1 MTYSE
6 LIERK
11 KEIADAR
18 ARLDKQE
25 QEIDAKLEKAKFSQA
40 DKLLKEVC
48 DKMREIEKLGFHI
61 VNHDY
66 GDWMDADAFDL
77 AWEDNSLAL

>member
-40 DKLLKEVC
+40 DKLLREVC

-77 AWEDNSLAL
+77 AWEDSSLTL

>member
-40 DKLLKEVC
+40 DKLLREVC

-77 AWEDNSLAL
+77 AWEDNSLTL

>member
-6 LIERK
+6 LLERK
-11 KEIADAR
+11 QEIAEAR

-40 DKLLKEVC
+40 EKLLKEIC
-48 DKMREIEKLGFHI
+48 DKIHEVEEMGFHVI
-61 VNHDY
+61 NHDF
-66 GDWMDADAFDL
+66 GDWVDADALDL
-77 AWEDNSLAL
+77 AWEDSYLAL

>member
-6 LIERK
+6 LLERK

-40 DKLLKEVC
+40 DKLLREVC

-77 AWEDNSLAL
+77 AWEDSSLAL

>member
-6 LIERK
+6 LLERK
-11 KEIADAR
+11 QEIAEAR

-66 GDWMDADAFDL
+66 GDWMDA
-77 AWEDNSLAL
+77 EDNSLAL

>member
-6 LIERK
+6 LLERK

-77 AWEDNSLAL
+77 AWEDSYLAL

>member
-40 DKLLKEVC
+40 DKLLREVC

>member
-6 LIERK
+6 LLERK
-11 KEIADAR
+11 QEIAEAR

-40 DKLLKEVC
+40 EKLLKEVC
-48 DKMREIEKLGFHI
+48 DKMHEIEKMGFHI

-66 GDWMDADAFDL
+66 SDWMDADAFDL
-77 AWEDNSLAL
+77 AWEDNTLAL

>member
-6 LIERK
+6 LLERK

-40 DKLLKEVC
+40 DKLLREVC

-77 AWEDNSLAL
+77 TWEDGSLTL

>member
-6 LIERK
+6 LLERK
-11 KEIADAR
+11 QEITEAR

-40 DKLLKEVC
+40 DKLMQEVC
-48 DKMREIEKLGFHI
+48 NKIREIENLGFHVI
-61 VNHDY
+61 NHDF
-66 GDWMDADAFDL
+66 GDWVDADALDL
-77 AWEDNSLAL
+77 TWEDDSLTL

>member
-6 LIERK
+6 LLERK
-11 KEIADAR
+11 KEIAEAR
-18 ARLDKQE
+18 ARLNKQE

-77 AWEDNSLAL
+77 VIEEDPLAL